1 MVDRGPKPRPIADRF
16 WSKVRQGNGLP
27 PDGWCWIWTGA
38 KDRLGYGRFA
48 GFSRKPTAAYRVAYE
63 MMVAKIPSGYE
74 IDHGCRVP
82 SCVNPSH
89 LQVVTHKT
97 NMARAIGTPQDLR
110 RRQTHCVNGHPFSGN
125 NLYFRTKGGRLCKQ
139 CGLDYKKRARVR
151 DKALKLG
158 GKLDLEY
165 R

>member
-1 MVDRGPKPRPIADRF
+1 MPRWPDLTSEQRF
-16 WSKVRQGNGLP
+16 WNKVRQGNGLE
-27 PDGWCWIWTGA
+27 PDRWCWIWTGA
-38 KDRLGYGRFA
+38 RDKHGYGYF
-48 GFSRKPTAAYRVAYE
+48 GIGNKRKSPAYRWAYQT
-63 MMVAKIPSGYE
+63 MVGPIPPGYE

-82 SCVNPSH
+82 ACVNPSH

-97 NMARAIGTPQDLR
+97 NMARAIGTPQYLR
-110 RRQTHCVNGHPFSGN
+110 RRMTHCLNGHPLSGDN
-125 NLYFRTKGGRLCKQ
+125 IYLRTKGGRLCKQ